1 MSIGV
6 WLCSGAPGQERLR
19 QAGLGAAASVRL
31 LVAHL
36 VVGAAD
42 AGTVTACT
50 KSATE

>member
-6 WLCSGAPGQERLR
+6 WLCYGAPGQVLLR
-19 QAGLGAAASVRL
+19 QAGLGVAASVRL
-31 LVAHL
+31 LETHL
-36 VVGAAD
+36 VAGAAD